1 MNYKLSV
8 RIRPFISFLLLLVT
22 LVGLSACKK
31 KKPVLPPPQAQVP
44 SIILPL
50 PEPLP
55 PPTAT
60 PEPNRPQP
68 ANLPAAEDKPPV
80 KKHPHVAKKPQQPP
94 TTAQTTPSQPPP
106 QQRPSEDTQLT
117 ATNNPQEALH
127 QQLNTTQLLDT
138 TENNLKTLNR
148 SLSTDEQAM
157 IQHIR
162 SYMQQSRTALDEKD
176 FERAY
181 NLAYKA
187 RLLSDELIK
196 H

>member
-1 MNYKLSV
+1 MNYKLSM
-8 RIRPFISFLLLLVT
+8 RFRRSISFLLLVVMLG
-22 LVGLSACKK
+22 GLSACKK

-55 PPTAT
+55 PPTT
-60 PEPNRPQP
+60 SPEPNRPQP
-68 ANLPAAEDKPPV
+68 QNVPAAEEKPPV
-80 KKHPHVAKKPQQPP
+80 KRHPHVAKKPQQPP
-94 TTAQTTPSQPPP
+94 TTAPATQPQP
-106 QQRPSEDTQLT
+106 QRPTEDTQLT
-117 ATNNPQEALH
+117 ATNDPQEALH
-127 QQLNTTQLLDT
+127 QQLNTTQLLDA
-138 TENNLKTLNR
+138 TESNLKTLNR

-157 IQHIR
+157 MQHIR
-162 SYMQQSRTALDEKD
+162 SYMQQSRTALDQKD

>member
-1 MNYKLSV
+1 MNYKLSM
-8 RIRPFISFLLLLVT
+8 RFRRSISFLLLVVT
-22 LVGLSACKK
+22 LGGLSACKK

-55 PPTAT
+55 PPTT
-60 PEPNRPQP
+60 SPEPNRPQP
-68 ANLPAAEDKPPV
+68 QNVPVAEEKPPV
-80 KKHPHVAKKPQQPP
+80 KKHPRVAKKPQQPP
-94 TTAQTTPSQPPP
+94 ATAPVAQPQP
-106 QQRPSEDTQLT
+106 QRPAQDTQLT
-117 ATNNPQEALH
+117 ATNDPQEALH
-127 QQLNTTQLLDT
+127 QQLNTTQLLDA
-138 TENNLKTLNR
+138 TESNLKTLNR
-148 SLSTDEQAM
+148 SLNTDEQAM

-162 SYMQQSRTALDEKD
+162 SYIQQSRTALDQKD

>member
-1 MNYKLSV
+1 MNYKLTM
-8 RIRPFISFLLLLVT
+8 RFRPFISFLLLLVT
-22 LVGLSACKK
+22 LGGLSACKK
-31 KKPVLPPPQAQVP
+31 KKPALPPPQAQVP
-44 SIILPL
+44 TIILPL

-55 PPTAT
+55 PPPTT

-68 ANLPAAEDKPPV
+68 ENVPATVNNPPV
-80 KKHPHVAKKPQQPP
+80 KKHPRVTKKPQQPP
-94 TTAQTTPSQPPP
+94 ATAQAPQPQPEAH
-106 QQRPSEDTQLT
+106 RSAEDTQLT

-127 QQLNTTQLLDT
+127 QQLNTTQLLDA
-138 TENNLKTLNR
+138 TENNLKTLTR
-148 SLSTDEQAM
+148 SLNTDEQAM

-162 SYMQQSRTALDEKD
+162 SYMQQSRTALDQKD

>member
-8 RIRPFISFLLLLVT
+8 RYRTFISFLLLLLT
-22 LVGLSACKK
+22 LGGLSACKK

-55 PPTAT
+55 PPTTT

-68 ANLPAAEDKPPV
+68 ENVPAAENKPPV
-80 KKHPHVAKKPQQPP
+80 KKHPHVKRPQQPP
-94 TTAQTTPSQPPP
+94 ATAQAQPQPEAR
-106 QQRPSEDTQLT
+106 RPAEDTQLT
-117 ATNNPQEALH
+117 ATSNPQEALH
-127 QQLNTTQLLDT
+127 QQLNTTQLLDA
-138 TENNLKTLNR
+138 TENNLKTLTR

-157 IQHIR
+157 MQHIR

>member
-1 MNYKLSV
+1 MNYKLTM
-8 RIRPFISFLLLLVT
+8 RFRPFISFLLLLVT
-22 LVGLSACKK
+22 LGGLSACKK
-31 KKPVLPPPQAQVP
+31 KRPALPPPQAQVP

-55 PPTAT
+55 PPTTT
-60 PEPNRPQP
+60 PEPNHPQP
-68 ANLPAAEDKPPV
+68 ENVPAAENKPPV
-80 KKHPHVAKKPQQPP
+80 KKHPHVIKRPQQPP
-94 TTAQTTPSQPPP
+94 TTAQSTQPPP
-106 QQRPSEDTQLT
+106 QPQRPAEDTQLT

-127 QQLNTTQLLDT
+127 QQLNTTQLLDA

-148 SLSTDEQAM
+148 SLSTDEEAM

-162 SYMQQSRTALDEKD
+162 SYMQQSRTALDQKD

>member
-1 MNYKLSV
+1 MNYKLSM
-8 RIRPFISFLLLLVT
+8 RFRPSISILLLFVT
-22 LVGLSACKK
+22 LGGLSACKK

-44 SIILPL
+44 TTILPL

-55 PPTAT
+55 PPTTT

-68 ANLPAAEDKPPV
+68 APVPAAEEKPPV
-80 KKHPHVAKKPQQPP
+80 KRHPHVAKRPQQPP
-94 TTAQTTPSQPPP
+94 TTAQAAQPAP
-106 QQRPSEDTQLT
+106 QRPAEDTQLT
-117 ATNNPQEALH
+117 AANSPQEALH
-127 QQLNTTQLLDT
+127 QQLNTTQQLEA

-148 SLSTDEQAM
+148 SLNSDEEAM

-162 SYMQQSRTALDEKD
+162 SYMQQARTALDEKD